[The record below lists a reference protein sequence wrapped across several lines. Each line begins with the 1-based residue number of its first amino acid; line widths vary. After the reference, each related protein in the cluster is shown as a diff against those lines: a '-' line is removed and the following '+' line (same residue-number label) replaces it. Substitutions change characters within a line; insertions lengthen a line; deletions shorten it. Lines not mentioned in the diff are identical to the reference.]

1 MADRARLLRSGPCR
15 GLTDSGA
22 DLTTD
27 AASGGRRMEY
37 LLVLA
42 VGLVAGTISG
52 VIGTGSTIM
61 LAPVLA
67 YSFGPLEAVPIMAV
81 ASVLANVSRILA
93 WWRAVDWRAFGAYAV
108 TGAPA
113 AALGARTLVAIP
125 ARAADIAIGLFLIAM
140 VPVRRWF
147 MARQFRFTLWHL
159 AVAGAI
165 IGYLTGIVVA
175 TGPISVPVFVSY
187 GLAGGAF
194 LGTESAGS
202 LAIYVAKVLS
212 FRQFGALPMDVV
224 TKGLITGSS
233 LMAGSFLAKRF
244 VQAMDAA
251 HFRVMLDGLMLVS
264 GLAMLWAAW
273 TH

>member
-1 MADRARLLRSGPCR
+1 
-15 GLTDSGA
+15 
-22 DLTTD
+22 
-27 AASGGRRMEY
+27 MEY
-37 LLVLA
+37 LLVLT
-42 VGLVAGTISG
+42 VGLVAGTVSG

-81 ASVLANVSRILA
+81 ASILANVSRILA
-93 WWRAVDWRAFGAYAV
+93 WWREVDWRAFAAYAAA
-108 TGAPA
+108 GAPA

-125 ARAADIAIGLFLIAM
+125 ARVADIAIGLFLIAM
-140 VPVRRWF
+140 IPVRRWF
-147 MARQFRFTLWHL
+147 AARRLRFGLWHL
-159 AVAGAI
+159 VVAGAL

-175 TGPISVPVFVSY
+175 TGPISVPVFMSY
-187 GLAGGAF
+187 GLTGGAF

-212 FRQFGALPMDVV
+212 FRQFGALPAEIVV
-224 TKGLITGSS
+224 KGLITGSS
-233 LMAGSFLAKRF
+233 LMAGSFLAKRL
-244 VQAMDAA
+244 VQTIDAE
-251 HFRVMLDGLMLVS
+251 HFRFMLDGLMLLS